1 MNGEFNLRQTLKFDF
16 DQPNLIQPSSIS
28 ISSDSAGSTTYG
40 SGTFGTST
48 FGGKQQS
55 YYEVQT
61 TGSGFTV
68 SVIYET
74 DESEVDS
81 TFTIDAATL
90 QYITNARR

>member
-1 MNGEFNLRQTLKFDF
+1 L
-16 DQPNLIQPSSIS
+16 
-28 ISSDSAGSTTYG
+28 SSDSAGSTIYG
-40 SGTFGTST
+40 SGTFGAST

-61 TGSGFTV
+61 VGSGFTV

-74 DESEVDS
+74 DETNVDT